1 MFGRA
6 TITLDIGPHS
16 SNNYRPTIRDCNN
29 QMIPLERGIQVLDFG
44 VCFDKWLGLILITA
58 PLFRHPIEKEI

>member
-16 SNNYRPTIRDCNN
+16 SIILFCELICLYKNGITIIHFQAVRTYLLS
-29 QMIPLERGIQVLDFG
+29 QWAYVLIIMY
-44 VCFDKWLGLILITA
+44 KKA
-58 PLFRHPIEKEI
+58 PEGG

>member
-16 SNNYRPTIRDCNN
+16 SFIWIYEHGFHYALC
-29 QMIPLERGIQVLDFG
+29 V
-44 VCFDKWLGLILITA
+44 GLSLIKNV
-58 PLFRHPIEKEI
+58 H